1 MYQSLNEKET
11 MFIYTIALKI
21 SIFVT
26 LIKFLT
32 NFWYLNDFDNLIKSE
47 LSPAYYGRYVD
58 DIIIF
63 FTPSIKVST

>member
-32 NFWYLNDFDNLIKSE
+32 NFWYLNDFIFDLIACSGFSSMFISSFSMLKQYK
-47 LSPAYYGRYVD
+47 LSK
-58 DIIIF
+58 F
-63 FTPSIKVST
+63 